1 MKKFLA
7 VLVAATFTAMSY
19 AAVAQDKME
28 KAEKTEKKAE
38 KKPAK
43 KTSTKKAA
51 PKKTAKKPAKKS
63 ENGMEKK

>member
-7 VLVAATFTAMSY
+7 VLVAATFAAMSY

-28 KAEKTEKKAE
+28 KAQKTEKKAE

-43 KTSTKKAA
+43 KAAKK
-51 PKKTAKKPAKKS
+51 PAKKPAKKS
-63 ENGMEKK
+63 ETGMEKK